1 MSKPTE
7 LESSI
12 MPETINH
19 RTDAAAT
26 IATEANNSPE
36 AVALD
41 HIRDALRG
49 LRFGLVQIVVQ
60 DGVII
65 QIERTERRRLR

>member
-1 MSKPTE
+1 
-7 LESSI
+7 
-12 MPETINH
+12 MPEAIDH
-19 RTDAAAT
+19 RSSPTVGIAADAGTPQESAA
-26 IATEANNSPE
+26 I
-36 AVALD
+36 D

-60 DGVII
+60 DGVVI